1 MNLIEIEKI
10 RNESDGVLTMSFF
23 LFLTVLWSV
32 AHTIFKDTWDII
44 IACVNLFKS
53 KRNW

>member
-10 RNESDGVLTMSFF
+10 RNERDGVLTMSFF

-32 AHTIFKDTWDII
+32 AHTIFKDT
-44 IACVNLFKS
+44 
-53 KRNW
+53 